1 MKVYNGNGMVLGRM
15 ATLIAKE
22 LLLGEQVVVINSEK
36 VCISGDKSNAVKEN
50 LAKMA
55 RRGYPLKSAKIS
67 RLPDRYVRRVI
78 RGMLPWKTSR
88 GREAFKRLMCYTG
101 MPEEFKEVQPV
112 KIDLKSSVKKLP
124 TLKYI
129 TVEKL
134 CEGMGGK
141 IKESA

>member
-1 MKVYNGNGMVLGRM
+1 MKVYNGKDMVLGRM
-15 ATLIAKE
+15 ATLVAKD
-22 LLLGEQVVVINSEK
+22 LLLGEEVIVVNSEK
-36 VCISGDKSNAVKEN
+36 ICVSGDKSKIVQDNID
-50 LAKMA
+50 KMA

-78 RGMLPWKTSR
+78 RGMLPWKKSR

-101 MPEEFKEVQPV
+101 VPEEYKEVQAV
-112 KIDLKSSVKKLP
+112 KVNIDSSVKKLP

-129 TVEKL
+129 TIQKL